1 MRPPQK
7 LTPGA
12 EAMERLT
19 TIRLYGALGARF
31 GRVHKF
37 AVQTSME
44 AVKALCVNFDG
55 FEDYLNNAKSNG
67 MVFAVFRGKR
77 NIGLDDFK
85 SLGGCDDIR
94 IAPVMEGAKKAG
106 LFQTILGA
114 VLVVVGAV
122 VGVMTSW
129 TGIGGV
135 IGSGMVSA
143 GIGMMAGGVYQML
156 SPQPKGLRSRDDP
169 DNKPSYA
176 FGGAVNTLAM
186 GNPIALLY
194 GEREIGGAI
203 ISAGIVAEDI

>member
-1 MRPPQK
+1 M
-7 LTPGA
+7 A
-12 EAMERLT
+12 RLT

-31 GRVHKF
+31 GRLHKM
-37 AVQTSME
+37 AVQTSAE

-55 FEDYLNNAKSNG
+55 LEDYLMNAKKNG

-77 NIGLDDFK
+77 NIGVKDFK
-85 SLGGCDDIR
+85 ELGGESEIR

-106 LFQTILGA
+106 MFQTILGA

-129 TGIGGV
+129 TGVGGV
-135 IGSGMVSA
+135 IGSGMVTA

-156 SPQPKGLRSRDDP
+156 SPQPKGLQGRDDP

-176 FGGAVNTLAM
+176 FGGSVNTLAM
-186 GNPIALLY
+186 GNPVALLY

>member
-1 MRPPQK
+1 M
-7 LTPGA
+7 A
-12 EAMERLT
+12 RLT

-31 GRVHKF
+31 GRVHKL
-37 AVQTSME
+37 AVQTSAE
-44 AVKALCVNFDG
+44 AVKALCINYDG
-55 FEDYLNNAKSNG
+55 LESYLMNAKKNG
-67 MVFAVFRGKR
+67 MTFAVFRGKR
-77 NIGLDDFK
+77 NIGVQDFQELAGD
-85 SLGGCDDIR
+85 SDIR
-94 IAPVMEGAKKAG
+94 IAPVLEGSKKSG
-106 LFQTILGA
+106 VFQTILGA

-129 TGIGGV
+129 TGVGGV

-156 SPQPKGLRSRDDP
+156 SPQPKGLQGRDDP

-176 FGGAVNTLAM
+176 FGGSVNTLAM
-186 GNPIALLY
+186 GNPVALLY

>member
-1 MRPPQK
+1 M
-7 LTPGA
+7 A
-12 EAMERLT
+12 RLT
-19 TIRLYGALGARF
+19 TVRLYGALGARF

-55 FEDYLNNAKSNG
+55 FEDYLRNAKNNG

-77 NIGLDDFK
+77 NIDLDDYK
-85 SLGGCDDIR
+85 NLGGTDDIR

-114 VLVVVGAV
+114 VLVVAGAV
-122 VGVMTSW
+122 YGFYTQDWSSASYAIQAGV
-129 TGIGGV
+129 
-135 IGSGMVSA
+135 
-143 GIGMMAGGVYQML
+143 GMMVGGVYQML
-156 SPQPKGLRSRDDP
+156 SPQARGLQGRDDP

-176 FGGAVNTLAM
+176 FGGAVNSLAM
-186 GNPIALLY
+186 GNPVPVLY

>member
-1 MRPPQK
+1 M
-7 LTPGA
+7 A
-12 EAMERLT
+12 RLT

-31 GRVHKF
+31 GRVHKM
-37 AVQTSME
+37 AVQTSAE

-55 FEDYLNNAKSNG
+55 LEEFLCNAQQNG
-67 MVFAVFRGKR
+67 MTFAVFRGKR
-77 NIGLDDFK
+77 NIGIDDYREL
-85 SLGGCDDIR
+85 SGTSDIR
-94 IAPVMEGAKKAG
+94 IAPIMEGSKKAG
-106 LFQTILGA
+106 VFQTILGA

-129 TGIGGV
+129 TGVGGV
-135 IGSGMVSA
+135 IGTGMVTA

-156 SPQPKGLRSRDDP
+156 SPQPKGLQGRDDP

-176 FGGAVNTLAM
+176 FGGSVNTLAM
-186 GNPIALLY
+186 GNPVAVLY